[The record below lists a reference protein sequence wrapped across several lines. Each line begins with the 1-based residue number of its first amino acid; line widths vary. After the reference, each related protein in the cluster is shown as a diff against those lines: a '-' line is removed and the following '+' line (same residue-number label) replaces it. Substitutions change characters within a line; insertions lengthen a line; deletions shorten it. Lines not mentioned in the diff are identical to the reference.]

1 MWPHEKGLSNVYRH
15 IESGEWSTRHPGL
28 RAEAL
33 RRRGVELQ
41 TIFAYMRD
49 LIMRLVL
56 SRFCAAPLGGGETSV
71 LRWLAMS
78 SELK

>member
-1 MWPHEKGLSNVYRH
+1 MYRH

-41 TIFAYMRD
+41 TIFACMRG
-49 LIMRLVL
+49 LIRSLVL
-56 SRFCAAPLGGGETSV
+56 SSFCAAPLSGGETSV
-71 LRWLAMS
+71 LRWPAMS